1 MQPLNLSALRSYG
14 YEVTVPE
21 GRTCCGGLHLHY
33 ELRNDVQVPG
43 RRNLETLDGAGREA
57 VIVNAVGCG
66 AVLKGYQEMSL
77 LLRQAKIGHVVA
89 SGAQIM
95 VAANPGCQLYLQAG
109 IRQARFNVEVLHRA
123 ELLVRACFTR
133 PGG

>member
-1 MQPLNLSALRSYG
+1 LQPLNLSALRSCG

-21 GRTCCGGLHLHY
+21 GRTCCGVLHLHY

-43 RRNLETLDGAGREA
+43 RWNLETFDGTVREA

-66 AVLKGYQEMSL
+66 AVLKGYHKMSL

-89 SGAQIM
+89 HSARIM
-95 VAANPGCQLYLQAG
+95 AATNPECQLYLQAG
-109 IRQARFNVEVLHRA
+109 IRQARFNVEILHRA
-123 ELLVRACFTR
+123 ELLVRACSTR

>member
-1 MQPLNLSALRSYG
+1 MQ
-14 YEVTVPE
+14 
-21 GRTCCGGLHLHY
+21 
-33 ELRNDVQVPG
+33 VQG
-43 RRNLETLDGAGREA
+43 RRNLEAFDGVGNEA
-57 VIVNAVGCG
+57 VIVNIVGSG

-77 LLRQAKIGHVVA
+77 LLRQAKIGHVMA
-89 SGAQIM
+89 NSARIM

-123 ELLVRACFTR
+123 ELLVSACSTR